1 MYIYNMVIGDQPA
14 NEVRSFAYDNAQKYV
29 SQEEAALYSVRSVNI
44 NNAMGTW
51 WWFSQAWATLGEVL
65 ERDILMTVFD

>member
-1 MYIYNMVIGDQPA
+1 MDIDDDEELEVNAFQERVTEEQPA

-51 WWFSQAWATLGEVL
+51 
-65 ERDILMTVFD
+65 